1 MRGRYGQVFNI
12 STIRRNTDG
21 SFEATVSW
29 TPLTSD
35 IGPRIVC
42 ASAVDSAGYVTT
54 LHVLCLGILFKYI
67 KFLTLQT

>member
-1 MRGRYGQVFNI
+1 MTGRYGEVFAI

-29 TPLTSD
+29 TPLTTD

-42 ASAVDSAGYVTT
+42 ASAMDTAGYE
-54 LHVLCLGILFKYI
+54 
-67 KFLTLQT
+67 